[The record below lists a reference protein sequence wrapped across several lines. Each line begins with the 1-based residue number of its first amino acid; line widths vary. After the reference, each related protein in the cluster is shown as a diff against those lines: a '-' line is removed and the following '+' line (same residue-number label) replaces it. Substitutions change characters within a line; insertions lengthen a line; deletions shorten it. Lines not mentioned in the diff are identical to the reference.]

1 MKNNNKSCIILV
13 RGDNMNDYEFG
24 NYLYSLRIQ
33 NDLTQRYVAHELGVT
48 DKAVSKW
55 ETGKSKPSTDKLKL
69 LATLYNVSLDKL
81 LDIKKEKKNS
91 KITKIVL
98 TGGPCAGK
106 TTALSWINNY
116 FTKKGYTVLFVPE
129 VATEL
134 ISNGVAPWTCGSN
147 YDYQLLQLRSQKF
160 KERIFEDAAKTMNN
174 EKILIVCDR
183 GLLDNKAYMKE
194 VEFKS
199 ILNVLNLSE
208 TKERDSYDA
217 VFHLVTAAKGKES
230 VYSSDNNKARTETIE
245 QAREIDD
252 KIISAWTGHPHFRIF
267 DNSTDFEQKLERL
280 LKEISSFLGEPEPY
294 EIERKYLIQ
303 YPDIKKLESMSN
315 CSKVN
320 ITQTYLK
327 CEDGKERRIRA
338 RGNDGE
344 YIYYL
349 TEKTQISPMKRVEI
363 ERKLTQDEYL
373 KYLMEADTKLHTI
386 KKTRYCLTEN
396 SKYYE
401 IDIYPEWDKQ
411 AIIEIELNDENEK
424 VEIPDYIK
432 VIKEVTEDENYRNY
446 NMSSKMPDQMI

>member
-1 MKNNNKSCIILV
+1 MKL
-13 RGDNMNDYEFG
+13 
-24 NYLYSLRIQ
+24 Q
-33 NDLTQRYVAHELGVT
+33 
-48 DKAVSKW
+48 
-55 ETGKSKPSTDKLKL
+55 KLKEEVFGES
-69 LATLYNVSLDKL
+69 AYDM
-81 LDIKKEKKNS
+81 KNS
-91 KITKIVL
+91 KV
-98 TGGPCAGK
+98 
-106 TTALSWINNY
+106 
-116 FTKKGYTVLFVPE
+116 
-129 VATEL
+129 
-134 ISNGVAPWTCGSN
+134 
-147 YDYQLLQLRSQKF
+147 
-160 KERIFEDAAKTMNN
+160 
-174 EKILIVCDR
+174 LIVCDR
-183 GLLDNKAYMKE
+183 GMLDNKAYMKE
-194 VEFKS
+194 AEFRS
-199 ILNVLNLSE
+199 LLQDMGTNE
-208 TKERDSYDA
+208 TEARDEYDA
-217 VFHLVTAAKGKES
+217 VFHLVTAAKGKEE
-230 VYSSDNNKARTETIE
+230 VYTLANNAARTETIE
-245 QAREIDD
+245 QAREKDD
-252 KIISAWTGHPHFRIF
+252 QIIAAWTGHPQFRII
-267 DNSTDFEQKLERL
+267 DNSTEFEEKLERL

-320 ITQTYLK
+320 ITKTYLK